1 MSTIRVRVVA
11 VADASMEKVFAP
23 LQRSAAKARAA
34 VSSEMGKAASEAKK
48 GGDSIYRTAASSEEK
63 TTALVTRESSKR
75 AREEERNQKYVAR
88 VRDRYFADQQRQEE
102 QATRDVEQ
110 HAKRR
115 SEAVLKATREFG
127 SKAAS
132 NIAAIAK
139 VGLGVAGTVAGGMGV
154 DLGVGSHIQNAVGL
168 RASASKISNEGYM
181 PGEGKARIS
190 TDTIEA
196 KIKEAADANG
206 FGREGAAAGLQEFV
220 KSTGDLQTG
229 LDDMKQLGALA
240 QAANADFGQ
249 TMASAGQVSAALG
262 DVPDKGK
269 RVYEIMKNIAGAGK
283 LGAITIE
290 KLGDSMGKLVG
301 PAGAYAGDKG
311 GNIVALNAFAQ
322 IAKEH
327 GGAGSASNALTA
339 VNAMGSNLLTKKQ
352 MSKFSGYGIDV
363 MSGDHK
369 TLANPIETLNKALL
383 ATGGDID
390 KMKELYKSSSAWK
403 AVAGSVETFN
413 KAGGGKAGQRAVSEE
428 FNSFGAG
435 ASMGDKEI
443 NESLSRR
450 LGDVDVKAQQMNNR
464 FDDIAEKLVT
474 QLAPALEKAAP
485 GLEKL
490 ASAAADALAW
500 AANNQGEAIALA
512 IGGSV
517 AKAGIG
523 TAISAA
529 MKSSMSGA
537 FAGGIVIAS
546 AEMAITEAILNAQK
560 VAQSDETKDTAL
572 TGNRVDDAIALTR
585 RVNAGTATPE
595 DLKKANA
602 LMGDLRGGISG
613 GISSIEGGKAAE
625 DERNGNNG
633 YLLKKLGLP
642 NVVSGLEST
651 LTNNSYGMSF
661 ESQEK
666 GHAAYENRGEITQ
679 GIAAQTVALVS
690 LASAIQNMKPIV
702 NVNVSTPQGP
712 PKVGG
717 EGTVGP
723 GP

>member
-490 ASAAADALAW
+490 ATAAANFVAW
-500 AANNQGEAIALA
+500 AAENPGKAITAA
-512 IGGSV
+512 IVASI
-517 AKAGIG
+517 AKAGME
-523 TAISAA
+523 TAISKAITSILDRAFKGGGPGGGTPGAGGPGGGTKAIAA
-529 MKSSMSGA
+529 IGSFVAGYGVGHEIAVEGGNSVDRAEYAATAGAQIEASNAESMSKTGVFHSQA
-537 FAGGIVIAS
+537 EKDAALSQQKQEIDDLEGRIDDSKNAPSRFNAIANIGGLIGIGPSNDTQNQQLQDKQHMVELA
-546 AEMAITEAILNAQK
+546 AAIGRLELAYNA
-560 VAQSDETKDTAL
+560 TKD
-572 TGNRVDDAIALTR
+572 R
-585 RVNAGTATPE
+585 
-595 DLKKANA
+595 
-602 LMGDLRGGISG
+602 
-613 GISSIEGGKAAE
+613 
-625 DERNGNNG
+625 
-633 YLLKKLGLP
+633 
-642 NVVSGLEST
+642 
-651 LTNNSYGMSF
+651 
-661 ESQEK
+661 
-666 GHAAYENRGEITQ
+666 
-679 GIAAQTVALVS
+679 
-690 LASAIQNMKPIV
+690 PIV
-702 NVNVSTPQGP
+702 VNVSVPQGAP
-712 PKVGG
+712 RVGG